1 MQKLGLNEIR
11 EKYLSFFESKGHLRL
26 PSFPL
31 VPKDDNSLLLI
42 NAGMAPLKPY
52 FKGEQVPPRKRVTT
66 CQKCIRTPDIERVGK
81 TARHGTYFEMLG
93 NFSFGDYFKH
103 EATAWAWEF
112 VTKVLELPEDKLW
125 VTIYEDD
132 DEARDIWINEVGVK
146 ADRIVRMGKEDN
158 FWEIGTGP
166 CGPCSEIYFDRGEE
180 CGCGKPDCKV
190 GCDCDRFVEFWN
202 LVFTQFDKDEDGNY
216 NRLDH
221 PNIDTGM
228 GLERIACIMQGVN
241 NLFEVDT
248 VRNIMKKIS
257 EIADVEYG
265 DDAESDVSLR
275 VITDHIR
282 STTFMI
288 ADGVQISNEGRGYV
302 LRRLLRHA
310 ARHGKLLGVNDPFL
324 YKIVDTVVEENRSA
338 YPELE
343 GKADYIKKIIKTEE
357 VRFNETINDGLSILN
372 TYIEEL
378 KNEGKT
384 ELAGDKA
391 FKLYDTYG
399 FPVDITVE
407 ILDEKGMTVNR
418 DQFDECMEKQRET
431 ARNSRGNVDELAW
444 KEDDFKKK
452 YIDIMTTE
460 FVGYDTLSCDA
471 KIKAI
476 VSGVESFKH
485 ADAKSGEVMIMLDK
499 TPFYGEG
506 GGQTGDRGRLVTGS
520 AVVEVTDT
528 KKMGNDKFVHI
539 CKVVEGTVSEGET
552 VRAEVCA
559 KTRNA
564 AERNHSA
571 THLLQKALKTVLGD
585 HVEQSGSYV
594 SSDRLR
600 FDFSHYEAVTPE
612 QLAKVEE
619 IVNNAIADALDVS
632 CTLMPIEEANKLGA
646 MSLFGE
652 KYGSIVRVVKMGDFS
667 LEFCA
672 GTHVK
677 NTANIGL
684 FKILSESSAAAGIR
698 RIEAITGS
706 GILSYVA
713 EKEKLISDISSAL
726 KCAPAEAV
734 AKVDSLKDEN
744 KALANEVEALKE
756 KMAGSGL
763 DSMKNSAVEIGGVKV
778 ITGKFADAD
787 VNTLR
792 KIGDTMKNEFD
803 CEVCVTASEA
813 DGKVML
819 VCSANKSAV
828 DKGIHCGMIVK
839 NIASF
844 VGGSGGGRPD
854 SAQAGGKDATG
865 IDAALDAVAEIV
877 KGQVK

>member
-31 VPKDDNSLLLI
+31 IPKDDNSLLLI

-112 VTKVLELPEDKLW
+112 ITKVLEIPEEKLW

-132 DEARDIWINEVGVK
+132 DEAKDIWVNEVGVQ
-146 ADRIVRMGKEDN
+146 ADRIVRLGKEDN

-166 CGPCSEIYFDRGEE
+166 CGPCSEIHYDRGAEF
-180 CGCGKPDCKV
+180 GCGKPDCKI
-190 GCDCDRFVEFWN
+190 GCDCDRYMEFWN

-216 NRLDH
+216 NRLAH

-228 GLERIACIMQGVN
+228 GLERIACIMQGVD

-257 EIADVEYG
+257 EVADVEYG
-265 DDAESDVSLR
+265 DDEESDVSLR

-324 YKIVDTVVEENRSA
+324 YKIVDTVIEENRTA

-343 GKADYIKKIIKTEE
+343 SKADYIKKIIQTEE
-357 VRFNETINDGLSILN
+357 IRFSETINDGLSILES
-372 TYIEEL
+372 YVDEL
-378 KNEGKT
+378 KAEGKT
-384 ELAGDKA
+384 ELSGDKA

-399 FPVDITVE
+399 FPVDITIE
-407 ILDEKGMTVNR
+407 ILSEQGITVNR
-418 DQFDECMEKQRET
+418 DEFDACMAKQRET
-431 ARNSRGNVDELAW
+431 ARNSRGNTDELAW

-452 YIDIMTTE
+452 FNDIMTTE
-460 FVGYDTLSCDA
+460 FVGYENREIKATV
-471 KIKAI
+471 KAI
-476 VSGVESFKH
+476 VSGLDEFKH

-506 GGQTGDRGRLVTGS
+506 GGQIGDKGILKTET
-520 AVVEVTDT
+520 AVAEVIDT
-528 KKMGNDKFVHI
+528 KKMGTDKFVHV
-539 CKVVEGTVSEGET
+539 CKITEGSISEGE
-552 VRAEVCA
+552 EVTAIVCDTLRSQTEA
-559 KTRNA
+559 
-564 AERNHSA
+564 NHSA
-571 THLLQKALKTVLGD
+571 THLLQKALKLVLGD
-585 HVEQSGSYV
+585 HVEQAGSFV
-594 SSDRLR
+594 SDERLR
-600 FDFSHYEAVTPE
+600 FDFSHYEAMTAE
-612 QLAKVEE
+612 QLAQVEVMVNKVISEA
-619 IVNNAIADALDVS
+619 VDVD
-632 CTLMPIEEANKLGA
+632 CRVMPIEEANKLGA

-652 KYGSIVRVVKMGDFS
+652 KYGSEVRVVKMGDFS
-667 LEFCA
+667 LEFCG

-677 NTANIGL
+677 NTSAIGL

-698 RIEAITGS
+698 RIEAITGT
-706 GILSYVA
+706 GILKYLA
-713 EKEKLISDISSAL
+713 EKEALIAEVGAAL
-726 KCAPAEAV
+726 KCAPSEAV
-734 AKVDSLKDEN
+734 SKIEAMQNDNKTLAKEI
-744 KALANEVEALKE
+744 EALKE
-756 KMAGSGL
+756 KMAGSGI
-763 DSMKNSAVEIGGVKV
+763 DDMKNSAVEINGVKV
-778 ITGKFADAD
+778 ITGKFRDAD

-792 KIGDTMKNEFD
+792 KVGDTMKDAFE
-803 CEVCVTASEA
+803 CEVCITASES
-813 DGKVML
+813 DGKVSL
-819 VCSANKSAV
+819 VCSANKAAV
-828 DKGIHCGMIVK
+828 AKGIHCGMIIK
-839 NIASF
+839 SIASH

-854 SAQAGGKDATG
+854 SAQAGGKDASG
-865 IDAALDAVAEIV
+865 IDAALKAAAEV
-877 KGQVK
+877 VSEQTK

>member
-31 VPKDDNSLLLI
+31 IPKDDNSLLLI

-52 FKGEQVPPRKRVTT
+52 FKGEQEPPRKRVTT

-112 VTKVLELPEDKLW
+112 ITKVLEIPEEKLW

-132 DEARDIWINEVGVK
+132 DEARDIWVNEVGVK
-146 ADRIVRMGKEDN
+146 ADRIVRLGKEDN

-166 CGPCSEIYFDRGEE
+166 CGPCSEIHYDRGEE
-180 CGCGKPDCKV
+180 YGCGKPGCAI
-190 GCDCDRFVEFWN
+190 GCDCDRYMEFWN
-202 LVFTQFDKDEDGNY
+202 LVFTQFDKDENGNY
-216 NRLDH
+216 NRLQH

-228 GLERIACIMQGVN
+228 GLERIACIMQGVD

-248 VRNIMKKIS
+248 VRNIMRKIS

-288 ADGVQISNEGRGYV
+288 ADGVQVSNEGRGYV

-324 YKIVDTVVEENRSA
+324 YKIVDTVIEENRTA

-343 GKADYIKKIIKTEE
+343 GKADYIKKIIETEE
-357 VRFNETINDGLSILN
+357 KRFSETINDGLAILE
-372 TYIEEL
+372 TYIAEL

-384 ELAGDKA
+384 ELSGDKA

-399 FPVDITVE
+399 FPVDITIE
-407 ILDEKGMTVNR
+407 ILSEQGISVNR
-418 DQFDECMEKQRET
+418 EQFDECMEKQRQT
-431 ARNSRGNVDELAW
+431 ARASRGNADELGW

-452 YIDIMTTE
+452 FYDTMTTE
-460 FVGYDTLSCDA
+460 FVGYETRETKA
-471 KIKAI
+471 NIKAI
-476 VSGVESFKH
+476 VSGLEEFNH
-485 ADAKSGEVMIMLDK
+485 ADTESGEITIMLDK

-506 GGQTGDRGRLVTGS
+506 GGQVGDKGILKTET
-520 AVVEVTDT
+520 ALVEVTDT
-528 KKMGNDKFVHI
+528 KKMGNDKFIHI
-539 CKVVEGTVSEGET
+539 CKVKEGTISQGE
-552 VRAEVCA
+552 EVTAVVCG
-559 KTRNA
+559 TLRSQT
-564 AERNHSA
+564 ESNHSA
-571 THLLQKALKTVLGD
+571 THLLQKSLKLVLGD
-585 HVEQSGSYV
+585 HVEQAGSFV
-594 SSDRLR
+594 SDERLR
-600 FDFSHYEAVTPE
+600 FDFSHYEAMTPE
-612 QLAKVEE
+612 QLKEVEFMVNKAISEAMDVECKV
-619 IVNNAIADALDVS
+619 
-632 CTLMPIEEANKLGA
+632 MPIEEANKLGA

-652 KYGSIVRVVKMGDFS
+652 KYGSEVRVVRMGDYS

-677 NTANIGL
+677 NTAAIGL

-698 RIEAITGS
+698 RIEAITGA
-706 GILSYVA
+706 GILKYLA
-713 EKEKLISDISSAL
+713 EKETLISDISTAL
-726 KCAPAEAV
+726 KCAPAESVSKIEAIQ
-734 AKVDSLKDEN
+734 SEN
-744 KALANEVEALKE
+744 KALGKEIESLKE
-756 KMAGSGL
+756 KMAGGGI
-763 DSMKNSAVEIGGVKV
+763 DDMKNNAVDVNGVKV
-778 ITGKFADAD
+778 ICGKIPGAD

-792 KIGDTMKNEFD
+792 KIGDNMKDAFES
-803 CEVCVTASEA
+803 EVTVIASEA
-813 DGKVML
+813 DGKVTL
-819 VCSANKSAV
+819 VCSANKNAV
-828 DKGIHCGMIVK
+828 AKGVHCGMIIK
-839 NIASF
+839 EIASH

-854 SAQAGGKDATG
+854 SAQAGGKDASG
-865 IDAALDAVAEIV
+865 IDNALNGALEMV
-877 KGQVK
+877 KSQVK

>member
-31 VPKDDNSLLLI
+31 IPKDDNSLLLI

-112 VTKVLELPEDKLW
+112 ITKVLEIPEEKLW

-132 DEARDIWINEVGVK
+132 DEAKDIWVNEVGVQ
-146 ADRIVRMGKEDN
+146 ADRIVRLGKEDN

-166 CGPCSEIYFDRGEE
+166 CGPCSEIHYDRGAEF
-180 CGCGKPDCKV
+180 GCGKPDCKI
-190 GCDCDRFVEFWN
+190 GCDCDRYMEFWN

-216 NRLDH
+216 NRLAH

-228 GLERIACIMQGVN
+228 GLERIACIMQGVD

-257 EIADVEYG
+257 EVADVEYG
-265 DDAESDVSLR
+265 DDEESDVSLR

-324 YKIVDTVVEENRSA
+324 YKIVDTVIEENRTA

-343 GKADYIKKIIKTEE
+343 SKADYIKKIIQTEE
-357 VRFNETINDGLSILN
+357 IRFSETINDGLSILES
-372 TYIEEL
+372 YVDEL
-378 KNEGKT
+378 KAEGKT
-384 ELAGDKA
+384 ELSGDKA

-399 FPVDITVE
+399 FPVDITIE
-407 ILDEKGMTVNR
+407 ILSEQGITVNR
-418 DQFDECMEKQRET
+418 DEFDACMAKQRET
-431 ARNSRGNVDELAW
+431 ARNSRGNTDELAW

-452 YIDIMTTE
+452 FNDIMTTE
-460 FVGYDTLSCDA
+460 FVGYENREIKATV
-471 KIKAI
+471 KAI
-476 VSGVESFKH
+476 VSGLDEFKH

-506 GGQTGDRGRLVTGS
+506 GGQIGDKGILKTET
-520 AVVEVTDT
+520 AVAEVIDT
-528 KKMGNDKFVHI
+528 KKMGTDKFVHV
-539 CKVVEGTVSEGET
+539 CKITEGSISEGE
-552 VRAEVCA
+552 EVTAIVCDTLRSQTEA
-559 KTRNA
+559 
-564 AERNHSA
+564 NHSA
-571 THLLQKALKTVLGD
+571 THLLQKALKLVLGD
-585 HVEQSGSYV
+585 HVEQAGSFV
-594 SSDRLR
+594 SDERLR
-600 FDFSHYEAVTPE
+600 FDFSHYEAMTAE
-612 QLAKVEE
+612 QLAQVEVMVNKVISEA
-619 IVNNAIADALDVS
+619 VDVD
-632 CTLMPIEEANKLGA
+632 CRVMPIEEANKLGA

-652 KYGSIVRVVKMGDFS
+652 KYGSEVRVVKMGDFS
-667 LEFCA
+667 LEFCG

-677 NTANIGL
+677 NTSAIGL

-698 RIEAITGS
+698 RIEAITGT
-706 GILSYVA
+706 GILKYLA
-713 EKEKLISDISSAL
+713 EKEALIAEVGAAL
-726 KCAPAEAV
+726 KCAPSEAV
-734 AKVDSLKDEN
+734 SKIEAMQNDNKTLAKEI
-744 KALANEVEALKE
+744 EALKE
-756 KMAGSGL
+756 KMAGSGI
-763 DSMKNSAVEIGGVKV
+763 DDMKNSAVEINGIKV
-778 ITGKFADAD
+778 ITGKFRDAD

-792 KIGDTMKNEFD
+792 KVGDTMKDAFE
-803 CEVCVTASEA
+803 CEVCITASES
-813 DGKVML
+813 DGKVSL
-819 VCSANKSAV
+819 VCSANKAAV
-828 DKGIHCGMIVK
+828 AKGIHCGMIIK
-839 NIASF
+839 SIASH

-854 SAQAGGKDATG
+854 SAQAGGKDASG
-865 IDAALDAVAEIV
+865 IDAALKAAAEV
-877 KGQVK
+877 VSEQTK

>member
-1 MQKLGLNEIR
+1 MEKLGLNEIR

-112 VTKVLELPEDKLW
+112 ITKVLELPEEKLW

-146 ADRIVRMGKEDN
+146 PERIVRMGKEDN

-180 CGCGKPDCKV
+180 CGCGKPDCAV

-202 LVFTQFDKDEDGNY
+202 LVFTQFDKDENGNY
-216 NRLDH
+216 NRLAH

-228 GLERIACIMQGVN
+228 GLERIACIMQGVG

-257 EIADVEYG
+257 EIADIEYG
-265 DDAESDVSLR
+265 EDEQADVSLR

-288 ADGVQISNEGRGYV
+288 CDGVQISNEGRGYV

-310 ARHGKLLGVNDPFL
+310 ARHGKLLGISDPFL
-324 YKIVDTVVEENRSA
+324 YKIVDTVVEENRTA
-338 YPELE
+338 YPELV

-357 VRFNETINDGLSILN
+357 IRFNETINDGLSILN
-372 TYIEEL
+372 GYTEQLES
-378 KNEGKT
+378 EGKT
-384 ELAGDKA
+384 ELSGEKA

-407 ILDEKGMTVNR
+407 ILAEKGMTVNR
-418 DQFDECMEKQRET
+418 DEFDKCMERQRET

-444 KEDDFKKK
+444 KEDDFKKL
-452 YIDIMTTE
+452 YLDIMTTE
-460 FVGYDTLSCDA
+460 FVGYDTLECDS

-506 GGQTGDRGRLVTGS
+506 GGQVGDKGILKTDGALVR
-520 AVVEVTDT
+520 VLDT
-528 KKMGNDKFVHI
+528 KKMGSDKFVHR
-539 CKVVEGTVSEGET
+539 CEVVSGEISEGET
-552 VRAEVCA
+552 VHAEVD
-559 KTRNA
+559 KVLRGA
-564 AERNHSA
+564 AQRNHSA
-571 THLLQKALKTVLGD
+571 THLLQKALKIVLGD
-585 HVEQSGSYV
+585 HVEQAGSFV
-594 SSDRLR
+594 SNERLR
-600 FDFSHYEAVTPE
+600 FDFSHYEAMTPE
-612 QLAKVEE
+612 QIAKVED
-619 IVNNAIADALDVS
+619 IVNDAIHNALDVT

-672 GTHVK
+672 GTHVS
-677 NTANIGL
+677 NTADIGL

-698 RIEAITGS
+698 RIEAITS
-706 GILSYVA
+706 TEILKYLASKENLLA
-713 EKEKLISDISSAL
+713 EIGEAL
-726 KCAPAEAV
+726 KCAPSEAAQKADQMREENRHL
-734 AKVDSLKDEN
+734 AKEIES
-744 KALANEVEALKE
+744 LKE

-763 DSMKNSAVEIGGVKV
+763 DAMKSNAKEINGVTV
-778 ITGKFADAD
+778 VVGKFADTD

-792 KIGDTMKNEFD
+792 KIGDAMKSDFE
-803 CEVCVTASEA
+803 CEVCVTASAA

-819 VCSANKSAV
+819 VCSANKAAV
-828 DKGIHCGMIVK
+828 AKGIHCGNLIK
-839 NIASF
+839 AIAPN

-854 SAQAGGKDATG
+854 SAQAGGKNADG
-865 IDAALDAVAEIV
+865 IDAALNAVYAEV
-877 KGQVK
+877 ENQVK

>member
-112 VTKVLELPEDKLW
+112 ITKVLELPEDKLW
-125 VTIYEDD
+125 VTVYEDD
-132 DEARDIWINEVGVK
+132 DEAKDIWVNEVGVK
-146 ADRIVRMGKEDN
+146 ADRIVKMGKEDN

-166 CGPCSEIYFDRGEE
+166 CGPCSEIYFDRGVE
-180 CGCGKPDCKV
+180 CGCGKPDCKI

-202 LVFTQFDKDEDGNY
+202 LVFTQFDKDENGNY
-216 NRLDH
+216 NRLAN

-265 DDAESDVSLR
+265 DDLESDVSLR

-324 YKIVDTVVEENRSA
+324 YKIVDTVIEENRTA

-343 GKADYIKKIIKTEE
+343 GKADYIKKIIQTEE
-357 VRFNETINDGLSILN
+357 IRFNETINDGLNILN

-378 KNEGKT
+378 KAEGKT

-418 DQFDECMEKQRET
+418 DEFDACMEKQRET
-431 ARNSRGNVDELAW
+431 ARNSRGNVDELGW

-452 YIDIMTTE
+452 YIDVMTAE
-460 FVGYDTLSCDA
+460 FVGYETLSCDA

-485 ADAKSGEVMIMLDK
+485 ADAQSGEVMIMLDK

-506 GGQTGDRGRLVTGS
+506 GGQTGDKGRLVTQN

-539 CKVVEGTVSEGET
+539 CKVTEGEISEGET
-552 VRAEVCA
+552 VKAEVCA
-559 KTRNA
+559 KTRKA
-564 AERNHSA
+564 TEANHSA

-585 HVEQSGSYV
+585 HVEQSGSFV
-594 SSDRLR
+594 SDERLR
-600 FDFSHYEAVTPE
+600 FDFSHYEAVTAD
-612 QLAKVEE
+612 QLAQVEE
-619 IVNNAIADALDVS
+619 IVNNAIADALEVS

-652 KYGSIVRVVKMGDFS
+652 KYGNIVRVVKMGDFS

-698 RIEAITGS
+698 RIEAITGK
-706 GILSYVA
+706 GILKYIA
-713 EKEKLISDISSAL
+713 EKENLIADVASAL

-734 AKVDSLKDEN
+734 SKIDSLKEEN
-744 KALANEVEALKE
+744 KSLSNEIEALKE
-756 KMAGSGL
+756 KIAGGGL
-763 DSMKNSAVEIGGVKV
+763 DAMKNSATEINGVKV
-778 ITGKFADAD
+778 IKGRFADAD

-792 KIGDTMKNEFD
+792 KIGDAMKSEFE

-819 VCSANKSAV
+819 VCSANKAAV

-839 NIASF
+839 NIAGF

-854 SAQAGGKDATG
+854 SAQAGGKDASG
-865 IDAALDAVAEIV
+865 IDAALNAVEEIV
-877 KGQVK
+877 KGQIK